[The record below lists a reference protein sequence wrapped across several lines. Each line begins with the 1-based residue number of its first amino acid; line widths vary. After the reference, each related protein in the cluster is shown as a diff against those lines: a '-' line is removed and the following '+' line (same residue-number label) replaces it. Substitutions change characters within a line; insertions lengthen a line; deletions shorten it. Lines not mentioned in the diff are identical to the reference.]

1 MYLISQ
7 SEVENIAFT
16 TPPAAGTI
24 KDGTIATADNEI
36 LDMVGQS
43 IYDGMQSKVPEDMT
57 LLEDKVKPYM
67 AFSVKV
73 IALNTQLSDGG
84 LTPDEAYSLQQS
96 IKSALF
102 NKRFYHTLLVNYL
115 AKNYG
120 ISRKIIS
127 GFIIH

>member
-1 MYLISQ
+1 MYLISV

-24 KDGTIATADNEI
+24 KDGAIATSDNEI

-43 IYDGMQSKVPEDMT
+43 IYDGMQSKAPADIK

-73 IALNTQLSDGG
+73 ISLNTQLSDGG
-84 LTPDEAYSLQQS
+84 LTPEEAYSLQQS

-102 NKRFYHTLLVNYL
+102 NKKYYYSLLSNYL
-115 AKNYG
+115 SVNYG